1 MKHISM
7 FAKLVSLLV
16 LGAAAPLAFGM
27 TAAQTYIDSYHGRTD
42 IPVPV
47 KIVAP
52 EADASLVGARVEVE
66 FLVDGTGRPQQ
77 VHVLSATDDAFGM
90 SVRNAVKQWKF
101 EPARLNGTPV
111 SKKVLLPVIVA
122 ASE

>member
-1 MKHISM
+1 MKHVSM
-7 FAKLVSLLV
+7 IAKLVSLLA

-27 TAAQTYIDSYHGRTD
+27 TTAQAYIDSYRGRTD

-47 KIVAP
+47 SIVAP
-52 EADASLVGARVEVE
+52 QADDSLVGARVEVE

-77 VHVLSATDDAFGM
+77 VQVLSATDDAFGM

-111 SKKVLLPVIVA
+111 ARKVLLPVLV
-122 ASE
+122 SESE